1 MIIQYLTTCIACLI
15 LAFMR
20 SWALT
25 LVILSAV
32 PLLMFIQA
40 LSQGFASPLLSHE
53 REQTGIA
60 ATIIDRAVAAIATVK
75 AFNAADMESQRA
87 NDSFLRL
94 KTAATKLNR
103 VWGTTSGI
111 AQFVMMGMFVQGFWF
126 GAKLVREGKCSAG
139 DVMAVFWACLIATS
153 NLQMCIPQF
162 ITLAKGKFAMVALL
176 TLVGD
181 DVEESSS
188 RTLRKITPT
197 RCYGELALHNVT
209 FAYPSRPTIPVLSDV
224 SLFLPANET
233 TFIVGSSG
241 SGKSTVAQL
250 LLRMYEPQSGTISLD
265 EQDVRFLDEAWMRAN
280 VAGVG
285 QQGASGVV
293 ILDGKSV
300 FENVAMGLFGHSD
313 SEDVTRAEVEDACRA
328 ALVHEFVRDLP
339 EGYDTLLGG
348 GAGVGL
354 SGGQKQ
360 RLSIARARLRNP
372 AVLILGELHSSS
384 LNSHLIYS
392 LDEATSALDATSR
405 ILEAL
410 KRWRQHKTTVV
421 ITHDLSQI
429 GPQDF
434 VYVLKHGRVAE
445 QGYRYDLEGVTA
457 SQDTD
462 SGGHLL
468 ILVSFMF

>member
-1 MIIQYLTTCIACLI
+1 VPVVLWLSSQGVLCFPFFYNVLSFIVYRETDDVRMASSLASGMIIQYLTTCIACLI

-32 PLLMFIQA
+32 PILMLIQG
-40 LSQGFASPLLSHE
+40 LSQGFASPLLAHE

-60 ATIIDRAVAAIATVK
+60 ATIIDRAIAAIATVK
-75 AFNAADMESQRA
+75 AFNAAEMESQRA
-87 NDSFLRL
+87 NVSFLRL
-94 KTAATKLNR
+94 KKAATMLNR

-111 AQFVMMGMFVQGFWF
+111 AQFVMMAMFVQGFWF

-181 DVEESSS
+181 TPSSSPPSDAHPTSPTSPNSLNTITHGTRKS
-188 RTLRKITPT
+188 RTLRKITPA

-209 FAYPSRPTIPVLSDV
+209 FAYPSRPTVPVLTDV

-250 LLRMYEPQSGTISLD
+250 LLRMYEPQEGTISLD
-265 EQDVRFLDEAWMRAN
+265 EQDVRFLDEEWMRAN

-300 FENVAMGLFGHSD
+300 FENVAMGLLGHSD
-313 SEDVTRAEVEDACRA
+313 REDVTRAEVEDACRA

-372 AVLILGELHSSS
+372 AVLILGMPLLFFSFV
-384 LNSHLIYS
+384 LNI
-392 LDEATSALDATSR
+392 
-405 ILEAL
+405 
-410 KRWRQHKTTVV
+410 
-421 ITHDLSQI
+421 
-429 GPQDF
+429 
-434 VYVLKHGRVAE
+434 
-445 QGYRYDLEGVTA
+445 
-457 SQDTD
+457 
-462 SGGHLL
+462 
-468 ILVSFMF
+468 

>member
-1 MIIQYLTTCIACLI
+1 MLVGLWPNSQGVFSFLLFYNVLSSIIYRETDDVRMASSLASGMIIQYLTTCIACLV
-15 LAFMR
+15 LAFIR

-32 PLLMFIQA
+32 PILMLIQG
-40 LSQGFASPLLSHE
+40 LSQGFASPLLAHE

-60 ATIIDRAVAAIATVK
+60 ATIIDRAIAAIATVK
-75 AFNAADMESQRA
+75 AFNAAEMESQRA
-87 NDSFLRL
+87 NVSFLRL
-94 KTAATKLNR
+94 KKAASMLNR

-111 AQFVMMGMFVQGFWF
+111 AQFVMMAMFVQGFWF

-181 DVEESSS
+181 TPTSSPPSDAHPMSPTSPNSLNTVVHGTTRKS
-188 RTLRKITPT
+188 RTLRKITPA

-209 FAYPSRPTIPVLSDV
+209 FAYPSRPTVPVLSDV

-250 LLRMYEPQSGTISLD
+250 LLRMYEPQEGTISLD
-265 EQDVRFLDEAWMRAN
+265 EQDVRFLDEEWMRAN

-300 FENVAMGLFGHSD
+300 FENVAMGLLGDSD
-313 SEDVTRAEVEDACRA
+313 REDVTRAEVEDACRA

-372 AVLILGELHSSS
+372 AVLILGMPPSFSVFGS
-384 LNSHLIYS
+384 
-392 LDEATSALDATSR
+392 
-405 ILEAL
+405 
-410 KRWRQHKTTVV
+410 
-421 ITHDLSQI
+421 
-429 GPQDF
+429 PC
-434 VYVLKHGRVAE
+434 
-445 QGYRYDLEGVTA
+445 
-457 SQDTD
+457 
-462 SGGHLL
+462 L
-468 ILVSFMF
+468 ILF